1 LDTEGNVPEAN
12 RFRSDATN
20 GAFVPLSREAKRHD
34 LLCLM
39 KVAHSDRA
47 SLGMW
52 VYPDWKKCLPAEELL
67 GSRSS
72 GFVRLRVWTTRPP
85 VACVVHGNERAD
97 AIMTTPIR
105 RIIIV
110 DDHDAMRRGV
120 RQLLEAKPYYEVV
133 GEAADGRSGLEVARA
148 TRPDIAILDYSIPEL
163 NGLDLAHAL
172 KREFPKIEILLYTMH
187 DREEIIIEV
196 LRAGVR
202 GFVLKSDAEKHLL
215 AALDALSIRRPYFS
229 GAISDTLLE
238 QFLDSK
244 PHPLASSLTHRERE
258 VVQQVA
264 EGRINK
270 EIAQRLSISVKTVE
284 THRASA
290 MRKLKLRT
298 TADLV
303 RYAVRNQLIQA

>member
-1 LDTEGNVPEAN
+1 
-12 RFRSDATN
+12 
-20 GAFVPLSREAKRHD
+20 
-34 LLCLM
+34 
-39 KVAHSDRA
+39 
-47 SLGMW
+47 
-52 VYPDWKKCLPAEELL
+52 
-67 GSRSS
+67 
-72 GFVRLRVWTTRPP
+72 
-85 VACVVHGNERAD
+85 
-97 AIMTTPIR
+97 MTSPIR

-110 DDHDAMRRGV
+110 DDHDAVRRGI
-120 RQLLEAKPYYEVV
+120 RQLLESKPYYQVV
-133 GEAADGRSGLEVARA
+133 GEASNGRAGLELARE
-148 TRPDIAILDYSIPEL
+148 TQPDIAILDYSIPEL
-163 NGLDLAHAL
+163 NGLDLSHAL
-172 KREFPKIEILLYTMH
+172 KKEFPRIEILLYTMH
-187 DREEIIIEV
+187 DREEIVIEV

-202 GFVLKSDAEKHLL
+202 GFVLKSDAEKHLI

-270 EIAQRLSISVKTVE
+270 EIAGRLNISVKTVE
-284 THRASA
+284 THRATA

-303 RYAVRNQLIQA
+303 RYAVRNQLIQP